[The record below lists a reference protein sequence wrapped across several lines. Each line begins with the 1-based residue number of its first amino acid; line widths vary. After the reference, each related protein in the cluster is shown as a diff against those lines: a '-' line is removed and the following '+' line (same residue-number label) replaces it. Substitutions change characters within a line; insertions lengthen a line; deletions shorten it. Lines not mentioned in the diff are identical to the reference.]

1 MPREPQ
7 KLRSQL
13 LTWLFAPLLLL
24 LLIDTFVS
32 YSVAV
37 EFSRRAYDRSL
48 VEIAREISLHL
59 KEGEGRVALD
69 LPPDSRQIL
78 LTDPEDRIHFEV
90 SDADGRFAEGEP
102 LPHAEE
108 PAGVARGEERYFEA
122 VVQGASVRVVEL
134 RVEEDTVTAR
144 PAAIVRVA
152 ETQLKRRALAREI
165 LLSVVIPQ
173 ALIILVAG
181 IVVWIGVVHGLS
193 PLERLRQ
200 AVAARSHRDW
210 SPIVADDVPAEVRP
224 LLDSINDLV
233 GRLDRALTLQNRF
246 ISDAAH
252 QLKTPVTVLKTQ
264 LELATREDDPE
275 RLRHALATAQ
285 TGLER
290 LSRVVSQ
297 LLSLARNE
305 PEAAREVALAPL
317 DLNALALDVSQ
328 GWVPEALK
336 KRIDLG
342 FEGSDRAVMIRGDES
357 RLRVLLDNLL
367 DNAVRYTP
375 DGGHVTV
382 RVNAQDP
389 PMLEVNDDGPRIPP
403 QERQRVFER
412 FHRLLGNTQSGSG
425 LGLSIARE
433 IARLH
438 GARIDLHD
446 DDDGVGNSFR
456 VTFSAPL
463 PEGGARPA

>member
-13 LTWLFAPLLLL
+13 LTWLFVPLLLL
-24 LLIDTFVS
+24 LIVDTFVS
-32 YSVAV
+32 YWVAV

-48 VEIAREISLHL
+48 VEIAREISMHL
-59 KEGEGRVALD
+59 KESAGGVTLE

-90 SDADGRFAEGEP
+90 SGADGRFAEGEP

-108 PAGVARGEERYFEA
+108 LAGTARGEERFFEA
-122 VVQGASVRVVEL
+122 VVRGAPVRVVEL
-134 RVEEDTVTAR
+134 RVDADVVTAR

-173 ALIILVAG
+173 ALIIVVAG

-246 ISDAAH
+246 IGDAAH

-264 LELATREDDPE
+264 LEVALREDDPE
-275 RLRHALATAQ
+275 RLRLALVTAQ

-297 LLSLARNE
+297 LLSLARTE
-305 PEAAREVALAPL
+305 PAERARPRREPGLGAGGAQEAHRPRLRRRRRAGDDPRGGLEASRAARQPGRQCGALHARRRP
-317 DLNALALDVSQ
+317 
-328 GWVPEALK
+328 
-336 KRIDLG
+336 RH
-342 FEGSDRAVMIRGDES
+342 RAGNRGRE
-357 RLRVLLDNLL
+357 RR
-367 DNAVRYTP
+367 AR
-375 DGGHVTV
+375 GERRRAAH
-382 RVNAQDP
+382 P
-389 PMLEVNDDGPRIPP
+389 P
-403 QERQRVFER
+403 
-412 FHRLLGNTQSGSG
+412 
-425 LGLSIARE
+425 
-433 IARLH
+433 
-438 GARIDLHD
+438 
-446 DDDGVGNSFR
+446 
-456 VTFSAPL
+456 
-463 PEGGARPA
+463 

>member
-1 MPREPQ
+1 MPREPK

-13 LTWLFAPLLLL
+13 LTWLFVPLLLL
-24 LLIDTFVS
+24 LIVDTFVS
-32 YSVAV
+32 YWVAI

-59 KEGEGRVALD
+59 KTSPGGVTLE
-69 LPPDSRQIL
+69 LPQDSRQIL

-90 SDADGRFAEGEP
+90 SGVDGRFVLGEP
-102 LPHAEE
+102 LPYSEE
-108 PAGVARGEERYFEA
+108 PAGAARGEERFFEA
-122 VVQGASVRVVEL
+122 VVRGAPVRVVEL
-134 RVEEDTVTAR
+134 RVEPDAGTAR

-152 ETQLKRRALAREI
+152 ETQVKRRALAREI
-165 LLSVVIPQ
+165 LLAVVIPQ
-173 ALIILVAG
+173 ALIIVVAG
-181 IVVWIGVVHGLS
+181 VVVWIGVVQGLS

-200 AVAARSHRDW
+200 AVLARPPHDS
-210 SPIVADDVPAEVRP
+210 SPIVPAADVPAEVRP

-264 LELATREDDPE
+264 LEVASREGDPE
-275 RLRHALATAQ
+275 RLRQALVTAQ
-285 TGLER
+285 AGLER
-290 LSRVVSQ
+290 LARVVSQ

-305 PEAAREVALAPL
+305 PEAAREATLVPV

-336 KRIDLG
+336 KGIDLG
-342 FEGSDRAVMIRGDES
+342 FEGPDAPVTIRGDDS
-357 RLRVLLDNLL
+357 RLRVLLDNLV

-375 DGGHVTV
+375 EGGRVTV
-382 RVNAQDP
+382 RVSGGATP
-389 PMLEVNDDGPRIPP
+389 VIEVSDDGVRIPL

-412 FHRLLGNTQSGSG
+412 FHRLLGQAQAGSG
-425 LGLSIARE
+425 LGLAIARE

-438 GARIDLHD
+438 GGTIDLRD
-446 DDDGVGNSFR
+446 DSDGVGNAFI
-456 VTFSAPL
+456 VAFPAAPD
-463 PEGGARPA
+463 GAARMG

>member
-1 MPREPQ
+1 MPREPR

-13 LTWLFAPLLLL
+13 LTWLFIPLLLL
-24 LLIDTFVS
+24 LIIDTFVS
-32 YSVAV
+32 YWVAI

-59 KEGEGRVALD
+59 RESGGHVALD

-90 SDADGRFAEGEP
+90 SGADGRFAEGEP

-122 VVQGASVRVVEL
+122 VVRATPVRVVEL
-134 RVEEDTVTAR
+134 RVEADSVTGR

-152 ETQLKRRALAREI
+152 ETQVKRRALAREI

-181 IVVWIGVVHGLS
+181 LVVWIGVVQGLS

-264 LELATREDDPE
+264 LEVAMREDDPE
-275 RLRHALATAQ
+275 RLRQALMTAQ
-285 TGLER
+285 TGIER

-305 PEAAREVALAPL
+305 PEAAREVTLAPT
-317 DLNALALDVSQ
+317 DLNALAFDVSQ

-336 KRIDLG
+336 KNIDLG
-342 FEGSDRAVMIRGDES
+342 FEGPEAPVTIRGDDS
-357 RLRVLLDNLL
+357 RLRVLLDNLV

-375 DGGHVTV
+375 EGGHVTV
-382 RVNAQDP
+382 RVSGAGQP
-389 PMLEVNDDGPRIPP
+389 TIEVSDDGPRIPLH
-403 QERQRVFER
+403 ERQRVFER
-412 FHRLLGNTQSGSG
+412 FHRLLGHTQAGSG
-425 LGLSIARE
+425 LGLAIARE
-433 IARLH
+433 IASLH
-438 GARIDLHD
+438 GGRIDLRD
-446 DDDGVGNSFR
+446 DADGVGNAFR
-456 VTFSAPL
+456 VTFPAAPD
-463 PEGGARPA
+463 GAGRMG

>member
-1 MPREPQ
+1 MPREPR
-7 KLRSQL
+7 KLRTQL
-13 LTWLFAPLLLL
+13 LTWLFVPLLLL
-24 LLIDTFVS
+24 LIIDTFVS
-32 YSVAV
+32 YWVAI

-59 KEGEGRVALD
+59 KESAAGVVLD

-90 SDADGRFAEGEP
+90 DDPDGRFAVGEA
-102 LPHAEE
+102 LPRSDE
-108 PAGVARGEERYFEA
+108 PAGVARGEERFFEA
-122 VVQGASVRVVEL
+122 VVGGVPVRVVEIK
-134 RVEEDTVTAR
+134 VEADSVTSR

-152 ETQLKRRALAREI
+152 ETQVKRRALAREI

-173 ALIILVAG
+173 ALIIVVAG
-181 IVVWIGVVHGLS
+181 IVVWSGVVHGLS

-200 AVAARSHRDW
+200 AVAARSPRDS

-264 LELATREDDPE
+264 LEVALRENDPE
-275 RLRHALATAQ
+275 RLRHALETAQ
-285 TGLER
+285 SGLER

-305 PEAAREVALAPL
+305 PEAAREVTLAPL

-328 GWVPEALK
+328 EWVPEALK

-342 FEGSDRAVMIRGDES
+342 FEGAETPVTIHGDDS

-375 DGGHVTV
+375 EGGHVTV
-382 RVNAQDP
+382 RVGAGDSP
-389 PMLEVNDDGPRIPP
+389 VIEVSDDGPRIPL

-412 FHRLLGNTQSGSG
+412 FHRLLGHTQAGSG
-425 LGLSIARE
+425 LGLAIARE
-433 IARLH
+433 IASLH
-438 GARIDLHD
+438 GGRIDLRD
-446 DDDGVGNSFR
+446 DADGVGNAFR
-456 VTFSAPL
+456 VSFPST
-463 PEGGARPA
+463 PANSPRTT

>member
-13 LTWLFAPLLLL
+13 LTWLFVPLLLL
-24 LLIDTFVS
+24 LIIDTFVS
-32 YSVAV
+32 YWVAI

-59 KEGEGRVALD
+59 KQSAGGVALA

-108 PAGVARGEERYFEA
+108 PAGAARGDERFFEA
-122 VVQGASVRVVEL
+122 VVRGAPVRVVEL
-134 RVEEDTVTAR
+134 RVEPDSVTGR

-152 ETQLKRRALAREI
+152 ETQVKRRALAREI
-165 LLSVVIPQ
+165 LASVVIPQ
-173 ALIILVAG
+173 ALIIVVAG

-200 AVAARSHRDW
+200 AVEARSHRDW

-264 LELATREDDPE
+264 LEVATRENDPE
-275 RLRHALATAQ
+275 RLRQALATAQ
-285 TGLER
+285 TGIER

-305 PEAAREVALAPL
+305 PEAAREVALAPM

-336 KRIDLG
+336 KGIDLG
-342 FEGSDRAVMIRGDES
+342 YEGTGTPLTIHGDDS
-357 RLRVLLDNLL
+357 RLRVLLDNLV
-367 DNAVRYTP
+367 DNAIRYTP
-375 DGGHVTV
+375 EGGHVTV
-382 RVNAQDP
+382 RVRAGAAP
-389 PMLEVNDDGPRIPP
+389 VLEVSDDGPRIPL

-412 FHRLLGNTQSGSG
+412 FHRLLGNTQAGSG
-425 LGLSIARE
+425 LGLAIARE
-433 IARLH
+433 IASLH
-438 GARIDLHD
+438 GGSIDLRD
-446 DDDGVGNSFR
+446 DADGVGNSFR
-456 VTFSAPL
+456 MSFPPTP
-463 PEGGARPA
+463 PNGAARMG

>member
-13 LTWLFAPLLLL
+13 LTWLFIPLLLL
-24 LLIDTFVS
+24 LIIDTFVS
-32 YSVAV
+32 YWVAV

-48 VEIAREISLHL
+48 AEIAREISLHL
-59 KEGEGRVALD
+59 KESAGGVALD

-90 SDADGRFAEGEP
+90 SGPDGRFAEGEP

-122 VVQGASVRVVEL
+122 VVRGASVRVVEL
-134 RVEEDTVTAR
+134 RVEADSVTAR

-181 IVVWIGVVHGLS
+181 IVVWIGVMQGLS
-193 PLERLRQ
+193 PLERLRL

-252 QLKTPVTVLKTQ
+252 QLKTPVTVLKAQ
-264 LELATREDDPE
+264 LEVALREDDPE
-275 RLRHALATAQ
+275 RLRLALVTAQ

-305 PEAAREVALAPL
+305 PEAAREVALAPV

-328 GWVPEALK
+328 GWVPEALR
-336 KRIDLG
+336 KRIDMG
-342 FEGSDRAVMIRGDES
+342 FEGSDRPVMIRGEDS
-357 RLRVLLDNLL
+357 RLRVMLDNLV

-382 RVNAQDP
+382 RVSAGLDTV
-389 PMLEVNDDGPRIPP
+389 LEVSDDGPRIPSE
-403 QERQRVFER
+403 ERQRVFER
-412 FHRLLGNTQSGSG
+412 FHRLLGNTQAGSG

-433 IARLH
+433 IARVH
-438 GARIDLHD
+438 GATIELREDA
-446 DDDGVGNSFR
+446 DGVGNAFR
-456 VTFSAPL
+456 VTFPQPAPD
-463 PEGGARPA
+463 

>member
-1 MPREPQ
+1 MRREPQ

-13 LTWLFAPLLLL
+13 LTWLFVPLLLL
-24 LLIDTFVS
+24 LIVDTFVT
-32 YSVAV
+32 YWVAI

-48 VEIAREISLHL
+48 VEIAREISMHL
-59 KEGEGRVALD
+59 KESATGVSLV

-78 LTDPEDRIHFEV
+78 LTDPEDRIYFEV
-90 SDADGRFAEGEP
+90 SALDGRFVEGVP
-102 LPHAEE
+102 LPHADEA
-108 PAGVARGEERYFEA
+108 AGPARGEERFFEA
-122 VVQGASVRVVEL
+122 VVRGASVRVVEM
-134 RVEEDTVTAR
+134 RVDADAVTAR
-144 PAAIVRVA
+144 PAAMVRVA
-152 ETQLKRRALAREI
+152 ETQLKRRILAREI
-165 LLSVVIPQ
+165 LLSVVLPQ

-181 IVVWIGVVHGLS
+181 MVVWIGVVHGLS

-200 AVAARSHRDW
+200 AVAARSLRDW

-224 LLDSINDLV
+224 LLDAINDLV

-264 LELATREDDPE
+264 LEVALREDDPE
-275 RLRHALATAQ
+275 RLRHALTTAQ
-285 TGLER
+285 AGLER

-297 LLSLARNE
+297 LLSLARTE
-305 PEAAREVALAPL
+305 PEAARNVALGPL

-336 KRIDLG
+336 KGIDLG
-342 FEGSDRAVMIRGDES
+342 FEGPEGPVIIRGEDS
-357 RLRVLLDNLL
+357 RLRVLLENLV

-382 RVNAQDP
+382 RVSAGQEA
-389 PMLEVNDDGPRIPP
+389 MLEVSDDGPRIPP

-412 FHRLLGNTQSGSG
+412 FHRLLGNTQAGSG

-438 GARIDLHD
+438 GASIDLRD
-446 DDDGVGNSFR
+446 DADGVGNAFR
-456 VTFSAPL
+456 VIFPAPA
-463 PEGGARPA
+463 PDGPARMA